1 MKTDELLIEL
11 INYYSEWTE
20 TVERPEIFLL
30 HRLAERLIDAQDKAE
45 YFRKLYEHEVKRR
58 TQHPSLARSS
68 EK

>member
-1 MKTDELLIEL
+1 MKSDELLVEL

-20 TVERPEIFLL
+20 TIERPEIFLM

-45 YFRKLYEHEVKRR
+45 HFRKLYEHEVRRR
-58 TQHPSLARSS
+58 TQHRCMACIE